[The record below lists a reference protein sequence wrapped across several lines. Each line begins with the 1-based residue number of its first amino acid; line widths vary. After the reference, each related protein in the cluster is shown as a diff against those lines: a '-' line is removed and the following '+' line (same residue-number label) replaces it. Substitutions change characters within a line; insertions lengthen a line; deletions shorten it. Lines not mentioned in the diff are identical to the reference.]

1 MKMQNNGMEWC
12 FNSLQAE
19 RCRSHSVTSSQSN
32 DTADHHKRRILFLPH
47 LPHDEVI
54 RQLHDR
60 QLFRGILFVDERDC
74 SDAYVICED
83 LDAHIYVYGSRNRNR
98 ALHGDVVAVRLVDVD
113 LTLSEKQFKNSRED
127 RNRFHR
133 KLSTSGLSWTEIK
146 EDNFENNAEK
156 SPPKYSGV
164 VVAIL
169 ERVNNASLAG

>member
-1 MKMQNNGMEWC
+1 M
-12 FNSLQAE
+12 LQAE
-19 RCRSHSVTSSQSN
+19 RHRTHSVTSIQSN
-32 DTADHHKRRILFLPH
+32 DTNDPTKRRVIFQPH
-47 LPHDEVI
+47 LPHDEVV

-74 SDAYVICED
+74 SDSYVICEE
-83 LDAHIYVYGSRNRNR
+83 LDAHIYIYGSRNRNR

-113 LTLSEKQFKNSRED
+113 LTLSEKNFKNSRED
-127 RNRFHR
+127 RSRLQR

-146 EDNFENNAEK
+146 EDNFENSAGK
-156 SPPKYSGV
+156 PPPKYSGV